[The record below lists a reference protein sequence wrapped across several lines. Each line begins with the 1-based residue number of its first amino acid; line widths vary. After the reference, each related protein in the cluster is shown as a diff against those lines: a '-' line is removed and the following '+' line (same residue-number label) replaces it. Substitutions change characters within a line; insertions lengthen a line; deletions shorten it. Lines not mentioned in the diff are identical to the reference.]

1 MRFRRKRKWD
11 DGCWLDVGCLSDP
24 FPLIHLSAN
33 GVARGGGIRGIP
45 LPVEEKSKKMASK
58 MAKNGVNFKFFSPAA
73 PIGTVGDL
81 FT

>member
-1 MRFRRKRKWD
+1 MPCLEKRM
-11 DGCWLDVGCLSDP
+11 SD
-24 FPLIHLSAN
+24 SN
-33 GVARGGGIRGIP
+33 SYDQWRSQGGGIRGIP
-45 LPVEEKSKKMASK
+45 PLVEEKSKKMASK